1 MHKMGRLVWWLG
13 LLLLAGAL
21 GEGFTVQISAKPTF
35 EDEYC
40 VGKQAPPQFAVGK
53 RVVGFEPQPGW
64 AAHHMILFACEG
76 TAAPAPDA
84 CASPAQVCG
93 SLQFVWAH
101 GGKALYLP
109 PNVGLLIKPNTV
121 FALQV
126 HYGYPVSGWVDQ
138 SGVKLILA
146 EEGEQV
152 WHTPQVLLLAPDR
165 FPQLRSQQAE
175 TEVTGTETIDT
186 DLVVFAVRTHAHDRG
201 VLNAVQV
208 QRGGRGVAWEYS
220 RSPKLP
226 QSFVP
231 LPRPVALLR
240 GDLAKFKCVYDTSS
254 QAKGHMIHQGAT
266 KHDEMCNIY
275 LMYYDQPPCAAST
288 GTGVLLANKQVVGVA
303 TAKGVLVGFHRAS
316 RVWDAGSFNDRTN
329 QFLLGPIAQPVIHV
343 VDLLTESGTD
353 RELGA
358 GQFYLPHSIQL
369 DPYQTGV
376 AWLTD
381 VGSHTVSEFNLSA
394 DAVTRFAGRK
404 MDPTLLCKPTDVALS
419 QTEVFVSDGY
429 CHSRVVVFDR
439 ANLTVIKRELGLG
452 QFIVPHAL
460 VLHPASAQLLV
471 ADRENGR
478 VVALNSLTG
487 AVEME
492 ITAWRDQDY
501 LPYSLALLP
510 NDKDGDVLVIGLVK
524 RGAAG
529 ERSGRIWRSEPG
541 NWQRGS
547 LVCTPL
553 LAEPHMISANHQ
565 ELFVA
570 QAVDGRL
577 QGGGLWSVNLS

>member
-1 MHKMGRLVWWLG
+1 MVWKWVFG
-13 LLLLAGAL
+13 LLLATGGAL
-21 GEGFTVQISAKPTF
+21 GVEQSFTVQISAKPTF

-40 VGKQAPPQFAVGK
+40 VGRQAPPQFATGK

-64 AAHHMILFACEG
+64 AAHHIILYACEG
-76 TAAPAPDA
+76 SGAPVAPSPNA
-84 CASPAQVCG
+84 CASTVQLCG
-93 SLQFVWAH
+93 SIQFVWAH

-126 HYGYPVSGWVDQ
+126 HYGYPVSGWLDQ

-146 EEGEQV
+146 EEDGQT

-165 FPQLRSQQAE
+165 FSPLRSQQTKA
-175 TEVTGTETIDT
+175 EVTGTESIDN

-201 VLNAVQV
+201 VLNLVQI
-208 QRGGRGVAWEYS
+208 QRNGRSIAWEYS

-231 LPRPVALLR
+231 LPQPVPLLR

-254 QAKGHMIHQGAT
+254 QAKGHVIHQGAT

-275 LMYYDQPPCAAST
+275 LMYYDKPLCAAT
-288 GTGVLLANKQVVGVA
+288 AAARNDVLLTNKQVVGVS
-303 TAKGVLVGFHRAS
+303 TAKGMLVGFHRAN
-316 RVWDAGSFNDRTN
+316 RVWDASSFNDNTN
-329 QFLLGPIAQPVIHV
+329 EFLLEPIAQPVIYV
-343 VDLLTESGTD
+343 VDLLTANATGK
-353 RELGA
+353 ELGA

-369 DPYQTGV
+369 DRYQTGV
-376 AWLTD
+376 VWLTD
-381 VGSHTVSEFNLSA
+381 VGSHTVSEFNLSTNTI
-394 DAVTRFAGRK
+394 TRFAGRK

-439 ANLTVIKRELGLG
+439 QNLTVVKRELGLDK
-452 QFIVPHAL
+452 FIVPHAL
-460 VLHPASAQLLV
+460 VLHPASTQLLV

-478 VVALNSLTG
+478 VVAVNSLTG
-487 AVEME
+487 VVEME
-492 ITAWRDQDY
+492 ITAWRDEDY
-501 LPYSLALLP
+501 FPYSLALLP
-510 NDKDGDVLVIGLVK
+510 NENSGDVLVIGLVK
-524 RGAAG
+524 RGPG
-529 ERSGRIWRSEPG
+529 GDRSGKIWRSEPG

-547 LVCTPL
+547 VVVDCLV
-553 LAEPHMISANHQ
+553 
-565 ELFVA
+565 
-570 QAVDGRL
+570 
-577 QGGGLWSVNLS
+577 